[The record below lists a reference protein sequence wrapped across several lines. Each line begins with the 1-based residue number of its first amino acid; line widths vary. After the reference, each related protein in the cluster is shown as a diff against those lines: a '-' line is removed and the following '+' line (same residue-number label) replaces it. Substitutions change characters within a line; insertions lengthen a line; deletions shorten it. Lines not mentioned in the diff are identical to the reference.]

1 MKPLAHRSQ
10 WRLPVRTITT
20 TRIRLIQDHHQ
31 RILQQVRPIQALH
44 VRPQHTLSHRIQG
57 LQERHPLHT
66 QVLRVLH
73 QATVRQVTVRQ
84 RLLPQ
89 DQHRLIQLHR
99 VQRHHIVRRL
109 HLVRLQRARAQ
120 LRAHLQELL
129 HRVKDP
135 DAKKDVKPDVSQDA

>member
-1 MKPLAHRSQ
+1 MKPLAHLSQ
-10 WRLPVRTITT
+10 WPRLARTIIT

-31 RILQQVRPIQALH
+31 RILLQVRPIQALH
-44 VRPQHTLSHRIQG
+44 VRPRPILSHRIQG

-73 QATVRQVTVRQ
+73 QATVRQVTVHH

-89 DQHRLIQLHR
+89 DQHPHIQHHR

-120 LRAHLQELL
+120 PRAHLQELL
-129 HRVKDP
+129 HRVKDL
-135 DAKKDVKPDVSQDA
+135 DA